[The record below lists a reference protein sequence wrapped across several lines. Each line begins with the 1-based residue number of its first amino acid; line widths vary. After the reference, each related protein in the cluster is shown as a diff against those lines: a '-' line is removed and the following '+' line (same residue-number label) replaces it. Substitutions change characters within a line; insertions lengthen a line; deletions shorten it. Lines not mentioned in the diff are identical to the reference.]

1 MKDTVAKIKQL
12 SGNYRDYTVDIL
24 RKMVAVKGES
34 GTEEDRCK
42 IIETLCREA
51 GFDEVYTDGLG
62 SVIGRIGNG
71 KKKLAFDAHI
81 DTVGIGDLAQ
91 WETDPYG
98 GEIRDGYLY
107 GRGTS
112 DQLGGAASMIA
123 AGRILKE
130 LEYTGDY
137 SVYFTFTVME
147 EDCDGIA
154 WLYLIGEEGLKPDYV
169 VSTEPTCN
177 DLHRGHRGRMEIEIH
192 LKGRACHGSRPHE
205 GDSAAYKAAKA
216 ALAIQKLNAD
226 LKPDDENFLGKGTV
240 TVSSMQVTGPSQCS
254 VPDTARLY
262 LDRRLTWGEDATLA
276 ISQVEEYI
284 REATGEKPYR
294 VFMPEYQKRG
304 YKNTDYTQEL
314 YFPTWKLEANHPLVT
329 ATENAYQMLFKEPMI
344 TEAHVGSTNAVAFAG
359 RYGIPSIIVGP
370 GDPAEAHKANEKIK
384 VDNLEVCSALYALLP
399 YVLDDTK

>member
-1 MKDTVAKIKQL
+1 MNDTADKIKQL
-12 SGNYRDYTVDIL
+12 SEIYRDYTVDVL

-34 GTEEDRCK
+34 GTEGDRCK
-42 IIETLCREA
+42 IIEALCREA
-51 GFDEVYTDGLG
+51 GFDGVFTDGLG
-62 SVIGRIGNG
+62 SVVGRVGSG

-81 DTVGIGDLAQ
+81 DTVGIGDPTQ
-91 WETDPYG
+91 WETNPYG
-98 GEIRDGYLY
+98 GEIRDEYLY

-130 LEYTGDY
+130 LGYAGEY
-137 SVYFTFTVME
+137 SVFFTFTVME

-154 WLYLIGEEGLKPDYV
+154 WLYLIGEEGLRPDYV
-169 VSTEPTCN
+169 VSTEPSCN
-177 DLHRGHRGRMEIEIH
+177 HLHRGHRGRMEIEIQ

-205 GDSAAYKAAKA
+205 GDSAAYKASKA
-216 ALAIQKLNAD
+216 ALAIQKLNSD
-226 LKPDDENFLGKGTV
+226 LQPDNENFLGKGTV
-240 TVSSMQVTGPSQCS
+240 TVSSMHVTGPSQCS

-262 LDRRLTWGEDATLA
+262 LDRRLTWGEDAPLA
-276 ISQVEEYI
+276 IGQVEHYI
-284 REATGEKPYR
+284 QEAIDEKPYR

-314 YFPTWKLEANHPLVT
+314 YFPTWKLPADHPLVA
-329 ATENAYQMLFKEPMI
+329 ATENAYQMLFKEVMI

-359 RYGIPSIIVGP
+359 RYGIPAVIVGP

-384 VDNLEVCSALYALLP
+384 VDNLTACSALYALLP
-399 YVLDDTK
+399 YILDDMK